1 MIRKIFK
8 KKKRN
13 DGKPSKIDAFLDKY
27 NLPRDYFA
35 VNRRTVTR
43 GIAVGTFW
51 ALIPMPMQMAGVMAV
66 TPFLKFNV
74 PLAIA
79 VVWLSNPITYPP
91 LFYLEYLTGNLLLG
105 KESLNGIELTM
116 DWFKQHWDDIAL
128 SMYTGA
134 LFYATVVNALLYF
147 CLNYLWIA
155 SVKKEK
161 RERETARRARRSDA
175 S

>member
-8 KKKRN
+8 KKQRK

-27 NLPRDYFA
+27 NLPRDYFS
-35 VNRRTVTR
+35 VNRRSITR

-79 VVWLSNPITYPP
+79 IVWLSNPITYPP

-105 KESLNGIELTM
+105 KEGLDGIELTM
-116 DWFKQHWDDIAL
+116 EWFKAHWDDIAL
-128 SMYTGA
+128 SLYVGA
-134 LFYATVVNALLYF
+134 FFYATVVNAVLYF
-147 CLNYLWIA
+147 VVNYLWIV
-155 SVKKEK
+155 SVKKERKEKQRK
-161 RERETARRARRSDA
+161 RNRQTQA
-175 S
+175 